1 MAIIPDVLR
10 RLRTLA
16 ATRAQ
21 RLSLLTASALQ
32 HTDPLAEL
40 GRTVE
45 VETTFARLLLDADDE
60 WITPALVA
68 TQGWEPGETALL
80 GERIKPAMTFL
91 DIGAHVGY
99 FTCLAARL
107 VGPRGL
113 VLAFEP
119 SPRNYELL
127 LANVWRNGFFNVVCF
142 PWAIGAEPGIV
153 DLHYSSTNTGDHRVY
168 ASEPGRRST
177 PVRVAALDS
186 IDALRPPVDIVKIDV
201 QGAEEAVIR
210 GMSEML
216 RGSPSV
222 LVTAEFWPAGL
233 RRFGSDPARF
243 LDLCRTLGFA
253 IDVQMPDEKGVLSLS
268 EEEILAFCEKGD
280 GEGHVNLV
288 LERKPA

>member
-1 MAIIPDVLR
+1 MAIIPHVFR

-16 ATRAQ
+16 SARAQ
-21 RLSLLTASALQ
+21 RLSLLSASALQ
-32 HTDPLAEL
+32 HAGPLAEL

-60 WITPALVA
+60 VITPALVA
-68 TQGWEPGETALL
+68 TQGWEPGETALM

-91 DIGAHVGY
+91 DVGAHVGY

-119 SPRNYELL
+119 SSRNYELL

-142 PWAIGAEPGIV
+142 PWAVGSEAGIV
-153 DLHYSSTNTGDHRVY
+153 DLHSSATNSGDNRVY
-168 ASEPGRRST
+168 PSEAGRSTT
-177 PVRVAALDS
+177 PVRVTALDDVS
-186 IDALRPPVDIVKIDV
+186 ALRPPVDIVKIDV

-210 GMSEML
+210 GMLEML
-216 RGSPSV
+216 KGSPSV

-233 RRFGSDPARF
+233 RRFGSDPTAL
-243 LDLCRTLGFA
+243 LDLCRTLGFS
-253 IDVQMPDEKGVLSLS
+253 IGVQFPDEKGVISLS
-268 EEEILAFCEKGD
+268 DEEILAFCAADD

-288 LERKPA
+288 LERASA

>member
-1 MAIIPDVLR
+1 MFR

-16 ATRAQ
+16 ATRGQ
-21 RLSLLTASALQ
+21 RLSLLTASAQQ
-32 HTDPLAEL
+32 HTGLLAEL

-45 VETTFARLLLDADDE
+45 VETSFARLLLDADDE
-60 WITPALVA
+60 WITPTLAA

-142 PWAIGAEPGIV
+142 PWAVGAETGIV
-153 DLHYSSTNTGDHRVY
+153 DLHQSSTNTGDHQVY
-168 ASEPGRRST
+168 ASDPDRMST
-177 PVRVAALDS
+177 PVRIAALDS
-186 IDALRPPVDIVKIDV
+186 IGALRPPVDIVKIDV

-210 GMSEML
+210 GMSALLE
-216 RGSPSV
+216 GSPSV

-233 RRFGSDPARF
+233 RRFGSDPAKL
-243 LDLCRTLGFA
+243 LDLCRSLGFG
-253 IDVQMPDEKGVLSLS
+253 IDVQMPDEKGVLKLS
-268 EEEILAFCEKGD
+268 EEEILAFCEQGD